1 MERSMQKELGV
12 IKWYNDAKRY
22 GHIVSYS
29 DGQTLLIKKSNI
41 NEDPQ
46 VVFENQIVKFNK
58 IQDCDRFI
66 AESVDI
72 ISTVIENKISDYPR
86 ISVFD
91 NVLPDEYCDFLIA
104 KHTAAGMNHDSG
116 GQSKIESFYQV
127 TDLVEKRGISLGI
140 DPLDYDILASS
151 IVNVAQVPY
160 ANIEAIDIYNYPVGH
175 FLDLHHD
182 YPYDPRQI
190 NYYRHGGDR
199 VGTGI
204 FYLNDDMEGGETQFP
219 KLNVNIK
226 PKKGSFLYFQQ
237 CYDEETNWA
246 TIHESTIITSGCKW
260 ISSCFFSNMSR
271 VGYSERRY

>member
-1 MERSMQKELGV
+1 MQKELGV
-12 IKWYNDAKRY
+12 VKWYNDAKGY
-22 GHIVSYS
+22 GNIVSYN
-29 DGQTLLIKKSNI
+29 DGFIFLANRHDIEN
-41 NEDPQ
+41 DPK
-46 VVFENQIVKFNK
+46 VIFENQIVKFIRNNQNNK
-58 IQDCDRFI
+58 LV
-66 AESVDI
+66 AESIEVV
-72 ISTVIENKISDYPR
+72 SSVIENKILDYPR

-91 NVLPDEYCDFLIA
+91 NVLPHEYCDHLIA

-116 GQSKIESFYQV
+116 GQSKAESFYQV
-127 TDLVEKRGISLGI
+127 TELVEKRGISLGV
-140 DPLDYDILASS
+140 DPLDYDILASA

-160 ANIEAIDIYNYPVGH
+160 ANIEAIDIYNYPVNH

-204 FYLNDDMEGGETQFP
+204 FYLNDDMEGGETLFP
-219 KLNVNIK
+219 KLGVSIK

-237 CYDEETNWA
+237 GYDEETNWA

-260 ISSCFFSNMSR
+260 ISSCFFSDMPR
-271 VGYSERRY
+271 VGYSERKH